1 MPMHD
6 LLAAIYHKSYHLIV
20 LPSWRPPVAALV
32 AGLLLRLLGR
42 RRSALAAGLALLA
55 GWLALTL
62 PGPLWPADPLARL
75 PGLAILLL
83 GYSLVAPR
91 LGRFAL
97 LLFAVA
103 CAWWLRGAPLGGAG
117 LASVVPV
124 ILGLWAAMAI
134 AVRLGRRDTGWTGM
148 AAAAA
153 LAAAIAVSGGAM
165 HWARAALVPAFA
177 GLALLGFDVVAPIQ
191 LAVVLV
197 AAAAVVASDRGRFI
211 PVDAA
216 ALAPLLVWFLAP
228 RVQPR
233 LNQAGPAL
241 AGALSAAAVVAI
253 VWGSIALFAHR

>member
-1 MPMHD
+1 MHD
-6 LLAAIYHKSYHLIV
+6 LLAAVYHKSYHLIV
-20 LPSWRPPVAALV
+20 LPSWRPPVAAFV

-42 RRSALAAGLALLA
+42 GRGALAAGLAVLA

-62 PGPLWPADPLARL
+62 PGPLWPVEPLARL
-75 PGLAILLL
+75 PGLAVLLL
-83 GYSLVAPR
+83 AYSVLAPR

-97 LLFAVA
+97 VLFALLGG
-103 CAWWLRGAPLGGAG
+103 WWLRGAPLGGAA

-124 ILGLWAAMAI
+124 FLGLWAAMAI
-134 AVRLGRRDTGWTGM
+134 ALRVGRRDTGWAGI
-148 AAAAA
+148 AAAAS

-165 HWARAALVPAFA
+165 HWARAALVPASA
-177 GLALLGFDVVAPIQ
+177 GLALLGLDAIAPLQ
-191 LAVVLV
+191 LATVLV

-241 AGALSAAAVVAI
+241 AGVLSAVAVVA
-253 VWGSIALFAHR
+253 VMWGSLALFAHR